1 MIASRVIASA
11 GGISVLNRFTEAR
24 MWDMDTKHCSDA
36 LADEML
42 AADEWCE
49 RLHRPSPPLLR
60 ESWACCQ
67 DLPKASTKV
76 HSAKR
81 MMNVTFAVHQP

>member
-1 MIASRVIASA
+1 MSSGVIVSA
-11 GGISVLNRFTEAR
+11 GGISVLNRFTEAST
-24 MWDMDTKHCSDA
+24 WDMDTKHCSD
-36 LADEML
+36 
-42 AADEWCE
+42 DEWW
-49 RLHRPSPPLLR
+49 RPSPPLLR